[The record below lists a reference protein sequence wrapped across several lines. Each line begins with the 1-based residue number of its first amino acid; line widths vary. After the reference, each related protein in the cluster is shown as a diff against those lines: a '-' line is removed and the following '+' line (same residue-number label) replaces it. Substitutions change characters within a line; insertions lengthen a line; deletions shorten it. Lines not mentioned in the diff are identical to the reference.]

1 MKLTILVALQVLC
14 LNFSFNWREFMIVEI
29 FMQMMEF
36 ADQTEFDEGSHVL
49 DNYMESGQWASRK
62 TQTQQI
68 VARKKFWK
76 WFLLKTFQKGKK
88 LK

>member
-1 MKLTILVALQVLC
+1 
-14 LNFSFNWREFMIVEI
+14 MIVEI

-68 VARKKFWK
+68 VARKKF
-76 WFLLKTFQKGKK
+76 
-88 LK
+88 